1 MKRINFTLLLCIVIL
16 FVSCGYLD
24 KAFRPSHFSM
34 KYNGDKSGI
43 EKIIRIDGY
52 YANDTTLSV
61 IFYEDGIS
69 CILLNRYTPAK
80 VRGEIYLE
88 EPVFQD
94 KLIWGLY
101 QIKNDTIFAQY
112 IDKTLFSENK
122 ILHYL
127 YKIYKD
133 NKLRILE
140 SCIYDNWS
148 RGGFLDL
155 GRPITKQEDGGI
167 LSFYQYDNNNELL
180 KKNWILSHKWAWKNH
195 KKSKLYKYK

>member
-69 CILLNRYTPAK
+69 CILLNRYAPAK

-101 QIKNDTIFAQY
+101 QIKHDTIYAQY
-112 IDKTLFSENK
+112 FPLTDFWRIGNGIQDRL
-122 ILHYL
+122 
-127 YKIYKD
+127 
-133 NKLRILE
+133 NKLHILK

-148 RGGFLDL
+148 YGGFLDL
-155 GRPITKQEDGGI
+155 GRPIAKQEDGGI
-167 LSFYQYDNNNELL
+167 LSFYQYDNYYELL

-195 KKSKLYKYK
+195 KKSKLYK

>member
-69 CILLNRYTPAK
+69 CILLNRYAPAK
-80 VRGEIYLE
+80 IRGEIYLE

-101 QIKNDTIFAQY
+101 QIKHDTIYAQY
-112 IDKTLFSENK
+112 FDKPLLSEKK
-122 ILHYL
+122 ILHYS
-127 YKIYKD
+127 YKMHEN
-133 NKLRILE
+133 NKLHILK

-148 RGGFLDL
+148 YGGFLDL
-155 GRPITKQEDGGI
+155 GRPIAKQEDGGI
-167 LSFYQYDNNNELL
+167 LSFYQYDNYYELL

-195 KKSKLYKYK
+195 KKSKLYK